1 MYQKIQQFNLNN
13 QRVLI
18 REDFN
23 VPMQQSVITDD
34 TRIRSALPT
43 IQLALKQKARVI
55 LMSHL
60 GRPIEGEYD
69 PRFSLKP
76 VAKKLSEYLNQPIPL
91 ITNWIDGVVAQ
102 PGDVVLCEN
111 VRFQPGEKKC
121 DEALSKK
128 MAHLCDIFVMDA
140 FASAHRREAS
150 TAGVAHYAKIACAGL
165 LLDAELTALSKAL
178 MHSEKP
184 LVAIVG
190 GAKVSTKFQ
199 ALEHLLRIVNV
210 LIVGGGIANTLLK
223 AQGFSIG
230 QSLYE
235 AEWVSRA
242 QQLLIMAKEK
252 QIIMPLPT
260 DVVVAKTFSAE
271 AIASIKSVKQ
281 VATDDMILD
290 IGPETAAHYA
300 DLLKTAKTIIWNGPV
315 GVFEFPAFAHGTKIL
330 AEAIANSAAFSI
342 AGGGDTIAAIAQCQV
357 RDKIN
362 YISTGG
368 GVFLEW
374 MKGAVLPG
382 VSALSELR

>member
-368 GVFLEW
+368 GAFLEW
-374 MKGAVLPG
+374 MEGKTLPAIETLAKF
-382 VSALSELR
+382 V

>member
-368 GVFLEW
+368 GAFLEW